1 MRLVKV
7 ITLSVILA
15 LIVYSIF
22 TKIRTRKTIISPLP
36 EDGIKIIQLTP
47 TK

>member
-15 LIVYSIF
+15 LIVYFAF
-22 TKIRTRKTIISPLP
+22 TRIRARKPYVSPLP
-36 EDGIKIIQLTP
+36 EDDIKVIQLSP

>member
-15 LIVYSIF
+15 LIVYFIF
-22 TKIRTRKTIISPLP
+22 TKIQTRKTIISPLP